1 MAFFDELGAKLTK
14 TGQMTVQKAND
25 LAEVTKL
32 NMRTG
37 ELNKA
42 IQEHY
47 AKLGERYY
55 ALHAAGPEEDLA
67 AICGLIDKANEEL
80 ESIRLELQ
88 RIRQLKVCP
97 ACGAEN
103 PSDAS
108 FCSKCRSCPP
118 SRRSRAPGS
127 APAAGRRSR
136 RPPSSAP
143 SAARS
148 SLPWR
153 PRRRTAE
160 RDPPDNPHFSE
171 IEARQTKAPP
181 KPMVLGALSCGP
193 GYEKRIRYFFGVVP
207 TRLENTWLK

>member
-1 MAFFDELGAKLTK
+1 MAFFGELGAKLTK

-25 LAEVTKL
+25 LAEVTRL

-47 AKLGERYY
+47 TKLGERYY

-103 PSDAS
+103 NDGDHLH
-108 FCSKCRSCPP
+108 FEIFVN
-118 SRRSRAPGS
+118 GQ
-127 APAAGRRSR
+127 
-136 RPPSSAP
+136 
-143 SAARS
+143 
-148 SLPWR
+148 
-153 PRRRTAE
+153 AE
-160 RDPPDNPHFSE
+160 DP
-171 IEARQTKAPP
+171 
-181 KPMVLGALSCGP
+181 
-193 GYEKRIRYFFGVVP
+193 EKYL
-207 TRLENTWLK
+207 TLK